1 MKSGETKSTKY
12 FRANLFLFIPS
23 TFHVNEVTF
32 NHAGGGQ
39 SEESVE
45 QPVVIAST
53 DFVDLSDPGS
63 LKRPGLEQEFPAQNH
78 LQMKKNRHQQ

>member
-1 MKSGETKSTKY
+1 MKSGETKSTNY

-45 QPVVIAST
+45 QPVVIAS
-53 DFVDLSDPGS
+53 FVDLSDPCS
-63 LKRPGLEQEFPAQNH
+63 LKRPGLQQEFQAQNH
-78 LQMKKNRHQQ
+78 LQMQ